1 MAINASKKGEVK
13 IHFKTKFNPKPP
25 NKARRA
31 GMLQPGKANL
41 PQNNSCR
48 NQGSYDNRR

>member
-31 GMLQPGKANL
+31 GNAAVMLQ
-41 PQNNSCR
+41 
-48 NQGSYDNRR
+48 